1 MGSKKR
7 EAKMER
13 VKGREG
19 KKMELESRG
28 ELSAAVFLL
37 LAQWPS
43 VNATHRASLLERDD
57 YLCNRKKD
65 GERTCL

>member
-1 MGSKKR
+1 
-7 EAKMER
+7 
-13 VKGREG
+13 
-19 KKMELESRG
+19 MELESRG

-65 GERTCL
+65 GERMCL